1 MLKIKV
7 VGMFLLAVCL
17 SSLYTARITEAA
29 VSPQDVIDRLQTR
42 LDRIYL
48 RAESTQAS
56 LSLNVDTLK
65 RKFDHNTI
73 SQTSFCSG
81 LRTAQR
87 HSDNARTRFN
97 REIIRETNRALRDLQ
112 RIGAD
117 ASFINDARNRG
128 TTERNLKDA
137 LYDELDTVIADAKV
151 IASPCT

>member
-7 VGMFLLAVCL
+7 VGIFLLAVCL
-17 SSLYTARITEAA
+17 SSLYTARIAEAA
-29 VSPQDVIDRLQTR
+29 LRPEDIIDKLQTR

-48 RAESTQAS
+48 KADRAQGN

-73 SQTSFCSG
+73 SRTSFCSG

-97 REIIRETNRALRDLQ
+97 REILRETNRAIKDLQ
-112 RIGAD
+112 RIRAD
-117 ASFINDARNRG
+117 ASFIDDARNRG

-137 LYDELDTVIADAKV
+137 LYDELDAIIADAKV

>member
-7 VGMFLLAVCL
+7 VGIFLMTVCL

-29 VSPQDVIDRLQTR
+29 LSPQDIVNKLQTR

-48 RAESTQAS
+48 RAEHTQSS

-73 SQTSFCSG
+73 SRISFCSG
-81 LRTAQR
+81 LRAVQVR
-87 HSDNARTRFN
+87 SDNARTSFN
-97 REIIRETNRALRDLQ
+97 REIIRETNRAIKDLQ
-112 RIGAD
+112 RIRAD
-117 ASFINDARNRG
+117 ASFIDTARNKRDA
-128 TTERNLKDA
+128 ERNLKDA
-137 LYDELDTVIADAKV
+137 LFNELDTVIADAKV